1 MEGRPLLR
9 ILLIVLG
16 FSLVGWP
23 IWSVTHGASV
33 PSPAKPAS
41 AARAEPLRVQ
51 VTFASPPAS
60 FELDYL
66 GKTLLSGHAPDREF
80 SGDWKVAIPK
90 EGVELFVAAKL
101 PPGTPATAVR
111 LSLTRDGTPLAE
123 QTFWADGSLAETMT
137 VREAQP

>member
-1 MEGRPLLR
+1 MEGRPWLR

-23 IWSVTHGASV
+23 VWGVTRYASV
-33 PSPAKPAS
+33 APPTKPAAITPAK
-41 AARAEPLRVQ
+41 PLRVQ

-66 GKTLLSGHAPDREF
+66 GKPLLSGQAPDREF
-80 SGDWKVAIPK
+80 SGNWKVAIPK
-90 EGVELFVAAKL
+90 EGVELFVAAKW
-101 PPGTPATAVR
+101 PPGTPTTAVR
-111 LSLTRDGTPLAE
+111 LTLTRDGNPLAE
-123 QTFWADGSLAETMT
+123 QTFWAEGSLAETMT